1 MRSLPHGGLDEATVK
16 PNAIRGGL
24 VVSYTRRQGGWRQA
38 LPTPPAVLPT
48 WSLKREK
55 GYVWSAALKC

>member
-24 VVSYTRRQGGWRQA
+24 VVSYAHHQSGWSQA

-48 WSLKREK
+48 
-55 GYVWSAALKC
+55 